1 MQNKYS
7 LAYAMAKDGQGIFSN
22 ADNAKGGEIVSPG
35 PLVSGALAEA
45 PSLSSMSLALTNA
58 GLQLNGLSLSLG
70 LVRNSVDALE
80 DALSRLKAV
89 DVEPSKIDQ
98 RSEQKT
104 TTEVKS
110 SASQDRSLVRDA
122 MTLRDVKS
130 LDPVAAFQQSFAAP
144 AVAEK
149 TTTQLREESSKS
161 EERLSTT
168 LKLAPVL
175 GEDWWLQAKTH
186 VMDRAN
192 TIAGESPT
200 AVTAVKMAEVVVLP
214 VISPVITG
222 FFSGLGET
230 IKTRVTGNLVDLT
243 LGKLPGVAGKLFKS
257 DGFKKDKSCCCAA
270 AVQASPSSRR
280 VSRRSSS
287 ARKKNTQPL
296 KSQNKKTQRAQN
308 KQGSQKKQASVA
320 KPAATRL
327 ASTKSGGVMATLRGV
342 SERFAKSFFPAQS
355 NGFHAG
361 GPTQGMQLREVQ
373 ANSRKQGADYRQPA
387 AGRGPG
393 LMEALERGLVP
404 LPSDGR
410 MTALPNTQT
419 FSHERSTEALPHA
432 PKLPASGL
440 SGAVSKLE
448 SSAARRLGPM
458 RYVDTAMVVAEGI
471 RNGDAKAVGA
481 GLTTA
486 GGAWAGASAGA
497 AIGTLIFPGV
507 GTAVGGAI
515 GGLLGSEA
523 GTWLGDKLF
532 GSTDRLPAPGAV
544 SKELNAARTDN
555 VQVTLAPSIQI
566 TGVNPADAQQV
577 VNQVIQA
584 LQFQCMPMVTDTLGI
599 RRNAALA
606 DPSGGD

>member
-1 MQNKYS
+1 MHNPYS

-22 ADNAKGGEIVSPG
+22 ADGAKEGDSVSPG
-35 PLVSGALAEA
+35 PLVSGGLAEA
-45 PSLSSMSLALTNA
+45 PSLSAMSLALTNA

-104 TTEVKS
+104 TTEVRS

-175 GEDWWLQAKTH
+175 GEDWWLQAKTR

-192 TIAGESPT
+192 NIAGESP
-200 AVTAVKMAEVVVLP
+200 AAATAVKTAEA

-230 IKTRVTGNLVDLT
+230 IKTRVTGNLVDVT

-280 VSRRSSS
+280 VSRRRSS
-287 ARKKNTQPL
+287 ARKKNAQPP

-308 KQGSQKKQASVA
+308 KQGSQKKQVSVA

-361 GPTQGMQLREVQ
+361 GPTQGMQPREVQ
-373 ANSRKQGADYRQPA
+373 AISRKQGADYRQPA

-404 LPSDGR
+404 LPSEGR

-419 FSHERSTEALPHA
+419 FTHERSTEALPHA

-448 SSAARRLGPM
+448 SAAARRLGPM
-458 RYVDTAMVVAEGI
+458 RYVDTAMDVAEGI

-606 DPSGGD
+606 DPPGGD